1 MVEKMQLWDTLHKEV
16 TINFYKP
23 LNKTSNSAVI
33 IFPGGGYWGRA
44 EHEGKSYA
52 EFLNDNGITAFVVD
66 YRVHPNRFPLQLL
79 DARRSVRFVRF
90 YADKFGIDKEKIA
103 VMGSSAGGHLASMLS
118 TYCEKINGE
127 NVDDID
133 NEDFLPNKQ
142 ILCYPVINLYDEN
155 ITHIGSGDAL
165 VGDELKMGGDIA
177 MRRMLSS
184 ELNVN
189 KQTPEAFIWHTFD
202 DNVVHV
208 ENTLRYAAALRKAE
222 VGCEVHIFPHGMHGL
237 GLADEDR
244 RNEPHVAQW
253 GNLLINWITDYL
265 GW

>member
-1 MVEKMQLWDTLHKEV
+1 MAEIIKLWDNENV
-16 TINFYKP
+16 TMTYYKP
-23 LNKTSNSAVI
+23 EKKKSLSAVV

-44 EHEGKSYA
+44 EHEGKGYA
-52 EFLNDNGITAFVVD
+52 EFLNKNGITAFVVD
-66 YRVHPNRFPLQLL
+66 YRVHPNPFPLPLS
-79 DARRSVRFVRF
+79 DARRAVRYVRF
-90 YADKFGIDKEKIA
+90 YSEKFGIDKDKIMA
-103 VMGSSAGGHLASMLS
+103 MGSSAGGHLASMLS
-118 TYCEKINGE
+118 TYCEKIDGE
-127 NVDDID
+127 DRDDID
-133 NEDFLPNKQ
+133 KEDFLPNKQ

-165 VGDELKMGGDIA
+165 VGDELKKGGDIA
-177 MRRMLSS
+177 MRQRLSS

-189 KQTPEAFIWHTFD
+189 KSTPEAFIWHTFD

-208 ENTLRYAAALRKAE
+208 ENTLRYATALRKAE

-237 GLADEDR
+237 GLANDER
-244 RNEPHVAQW
+244 RNEPHAAQW